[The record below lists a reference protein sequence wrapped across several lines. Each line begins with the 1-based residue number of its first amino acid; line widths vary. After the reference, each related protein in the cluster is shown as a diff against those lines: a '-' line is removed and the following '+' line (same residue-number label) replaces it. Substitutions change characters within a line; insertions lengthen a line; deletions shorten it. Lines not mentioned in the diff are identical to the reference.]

1 MPERNGRRTATFIVV
16 VTGAGLLIQVCGLGQ
31 GNAGLPA
38 TAEDVNRANANA
50 NALGIRQWRRA
61 LDDFHSAG
69 MHPERTILATGGASL
84 LVIIAGRLTIR
95 ALRRRSR
102 RPNYNK

>member
-38 TAEDVNRANANA
+38 TAEDVNSANA

>member
-38 TAEDVNRANANA
+38 TAEDVNRANA